1 MAKMNQKETA
11 EQENL
16 EELSEEKLIIETE
29 EVELTEEERLG
40 QELAEQKDKYIRL
53 YSEFENFRR

>member
-1 MAKMNQKETA
+1 MNQKETA